1 MNSQDPS
8 QIVSQGSMP
17 PTNPSVPDPLAELQD
32 IHLPAEIG
40 LWPPAWGWWLLLVVV
55 IVCVASLGF
64 LIKRNKSRNAYRALA
79 IAELNN
85 SFKQYSDEQNSE
97 YLQALSVILRRTA
110 LSGFGNQFNA
120 SLKGH
125 DFLQWLDEQCTKTHS
140 QFSQGVGTALLIGPY
155 QRNPEFDRV
164 ALHQLSLL
172 WIKEHRNQW
181 QRTKKSQEIQK
192 NCEAEHH
199 A

>member
-1 MNSQDPS
+1 MNPQDPLS
-8 QIVSQGSMP
+8 
-17 PTNPSVPDPLAELQD
+17 ELKD

-40 LWPPAWGWWLLLVVV
+40 LWPPAWGWWLLLLVI
-55 IVCVASLGF
+55 IVCVASLVF
-64 LIKRNKSRNAYRALA
+64 FIKRNKSRNAYRALA

-85 SFKQYSDEQNSE
+85 SVKQYSDEQNSE

-110 LSGFGNQFNA
+110 LSGFGNHFNA
-120 SLKGH
+120 SLKGK
-125 DFLQWLDEQCTKTHS
+125 DFLQWLDEQCTKTNS
-140 QFSQGVGTALLIGPY
+140 QFSKGVGSALLVGPY
-155 QRNPEFDRV
+155 QKHPEFDRI

-192 NCEAEHH
+192 SSEAEHH
-199 A
+199 V

>member
-8 QIVSQGSMP
+8 QFSMP
-17 PTNPSVPDPLAELQD
+17 PTNASAPDPLVELQD

-40 LWPPAWGWWLLLVVV
+40 LWPPAWGWWLLLLVV
-55 IVCVASLGF
+55 IVSVASLVF
-64 LIKRNKSRNAYRALA
+64 FIKRHKSRNAYRALA
-79 IAELNN
+79 IAELNT

-110 LSGFGNQFNA
+110 LSGFGHQFNA

-125 DFLQWLDEQCTKTHS
+125 DFLQWLDEQCAKTNS
-140 QFSQGVGTALLIGPY
+140 QFSKGVGTALLIGPY
-155 QRNPEFDRV
+155 QKNPEFDRM
-164 ALHQLSLL
+164 ALHQLSFL

-181 QRTKKSQEIQK
+181 QCTKKSKKNQK
-192 NCEAEHH
+192 NSEAEHH
-199 A
+199 V

>member
-8 QIVSQGSMP
+8 QFFMQ
-17 PTNPSVPDPLAELQD
+17 PTNANAPDPLAELQD

-40 LWPPAWGWWLLLVVV
+40 LWPPAWGWWLLLVVI
-55 IVCVASLGF
+55 IVCVASLIF
-64 LIKRNKSRNAYRALA
+64 FIKRNKSRNAYRALA

-125 DFLQWLDEQCTKTHS
+125 DFLQWLDEQCAKTHL

-155 QRNPEFDRV
+155 QKNPEFDLL

-192 NCEAEHH
+192 NSEAKHH
-199 A
+199 V